1 MSSFT
6 PGLGRRA
13 PTERAR
19 EIGALRIR
27 FLILAG
33 FVFALGTACLFA
45 GDEPVFKI
53 AFQDGAVA
61 PLRLEVPANRR
72 FQLLLRNDGET
83 PAEFESSELQK
94 EKVLAPKTTAVL
106 IFRTLEPGEYPF
118 FDDFHPAAPKA
129 VLIAK

>member
-6 PGLGRRA
+6 PGLERRA
-13 PTERAR
+13 PTESAR

-27 FLILAG
+27 FLILA
-33 FVFALGTACLFA
+33 VFAFAPGTACVFA
-45 GDEPVFKI
+45 GDEPVFTI
-53 AFQDGAVA
+53 AFQDGAVD

-72 FQLLLRNDGET
+72 FQLLLRNDGDT
-83 PAEFESSELQK
+83 PAEFESSELHK

-106 IFRTLEPGEYPF
+106 VFRTLEPGEYSF